1 MSDSSSQGGGSGG
14 SDEEEGE
21 GRRKRREEEREEG
34 RSTGSLHGAG
44 GEGEAGSPA
53 AEGGNKAPKPK
64 TPQQQVKHQWFATL
78 LSMNTPNIHLLIMDG
93 NLRSTPN

>member
-1 MSDSSSQGGGSGG
+1 MRRRGKGGGR
-14 SDEEEGE
+14 GE
-21 GRRKRREEEREEG
+21 RRTEKRED
-34 RSTGSLHGAG
+34 LLGAFMVLVH

-64 TPQQQVKHQWFATL
+64 TPQQQVKHQCFATL
-78 LSMNTPNIHLLIMDG
+78 LSTPNIHVLIMDG